1 MLGIEVSFIYG
12 VIGWRFAVFGHFYF
26 RFSVFG
32 PFYFRFAVSKN
43 DAICGLWPILYSVY
57 GFYPILN
64 AVYGFWSFLNAVCGI
79 GKNKENSKRPAT
91 IPLSTFY
98 SYKWWIWR
106 HFQCDGER
114 GSECS
119 AWKKMAIVAINT
131 ISINISIDM
140 VEFWLNHKS
149 RPKHEL
155 IKKTRQESGQREFV
169 VATLRRQHENSV
181 DYHVLYLLRGKAAV
195 TQLTILVN
203 FKCGLRFLAIFRF
216 GFRFLP
222 VFIFGFRF
230 LAVFI
235 FGLRFREPL

>member
-1 MLGIEVSFIYG
+1 MRY
-12 VIGWRFAVFGHFYF
+12 
-26 RFSVFG
+26 
-32 PFYFRFAVSKN
+32 AVSKN
-43 DAICGLWPILYSVY
+43 DTVCGFRPILYSVY

-98 SYKWWIWR
+98 SYNWWIWR

-149 RPKHEL
+149 RPITWVDKED
-155 IKKTRQESGQREFV
+155 KAREWSKGVCRCHAQTTTWEFRW
-169 VATLRRQHENSV
+169 LSCFI
-181 DYHVLYLLRGKAAV
+181 LRGKAAV
-195 TQLTILVN
+195 TQLTILIN

-235 FGLRFREPL
+235 FGLRYPKMTRSAVFGQFYIRFTVFTRF